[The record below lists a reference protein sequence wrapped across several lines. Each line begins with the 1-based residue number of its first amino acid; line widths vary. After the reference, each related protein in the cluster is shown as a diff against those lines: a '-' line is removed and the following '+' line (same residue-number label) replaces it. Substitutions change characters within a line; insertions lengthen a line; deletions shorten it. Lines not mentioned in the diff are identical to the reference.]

1 MRGTAPALYAVV
13 APFHSAADHSI
24 ENPVHPDATGVLRV
38 GKTRVTLDTVVNA
51 YEGGAT
57 AEEIVL
63 AYDALA
69 LSQVYATIAYY
80 LQNKASLEPYLTSRR
95 HAAEDSF
102 KEIARQQATTQIRQ
116 RLLSRQASRGQ
127 A

>member
-1 MRGTAPALYAVV
+1 MI
-13 APFHSAADHSI
+13 APFHTPEDLNI
-24 ENPVHPDATGVLRV
+24 ENPIHPDANGVLRV

-51 YEGGAT
+51 YEDGAT

-63 AYDALA
+63 SYDALA

-80 LQNKASLEPYLTSRR
+80 LQNKTSLEPYLASRR
-95 HAAEDSF
+95 QTAQDTLL
-102 KEIARQQATTQIRQ
+102 EIVRQQATTQIRQ
-116 RLLSRQASRGQ
+116 RLIARQASRDQ